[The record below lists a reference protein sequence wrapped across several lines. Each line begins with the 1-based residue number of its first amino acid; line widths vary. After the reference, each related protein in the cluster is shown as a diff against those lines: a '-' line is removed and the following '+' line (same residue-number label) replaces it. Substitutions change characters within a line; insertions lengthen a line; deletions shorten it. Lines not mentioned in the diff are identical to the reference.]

1 MNMNNME
8 REMEIIKILLNS
20 EEPIVVNELAE
31 KLNVSNKTIRNDLKK
46 AEEFLNEKGLKLLKK
61 PGTGVMIEG
70 PESKKLDLST
80 ELNNS
85 SKFVEPFSP
94 EARKNYIL
102 KRLFMSNK
110 NITIKELADELYVS
124 KVTIHKDL
132 EAVKEWLSKYN
143 LRLIKKTNYGIEIS
157 GNEEDWRNAAASL
170 IVSNKGQEEIKELLY
185 EDYTGRIDY
194 KTLTRLKELIDIDYR
209 KLEKIVSNM
218 ESKLEFRLSDEA
230 FISLIIHIAISMERL
245 IRNKDIRLSNDVL
258 KKLKQEEEY
267 LVAKQAAKE
276 IEENF
281 EVKLPDSEIG
291 YILLHILGAK
301 MQQNKLKNIE
311 IEIKEDE
318 NINIAVIMAKEIIK
332 IAEKALS
339 VDFSSDSQLLNGL
352 ILHLKPTINR
362 LKYGLT
368 LRNPILNQI
377 KENYPDIF
385 GVAWMTSIVFEK
397 YIGKKVGEEELGY
410 ITLHLGAAFERAKK
424 PLKALVVCSSGIG
437 TSQLLAV
444 RLERCFRKIEIIDI
458 VSSLTLNDKM
468 SENVDFIISTIPIES
483 DKPVVNITPLLTQN
497 DIRKLEN
504 FIEDFYENKNKKIFD
519 IEIIDVDDSTKVKE
533 RLLEIIVNELSRV
546 GYVKKEYLNDVLLR
560 ENISSTYIGNGIAI
574 PHGKPENIN
583 KSVISVTRLKKPIK
597 WNDEDVRVIIMV
609 SIATRDIKYANRFFR
624 KLYYNIDD
632 PNFLDDILKSNNKS
646 DLEKILMRDL
656 S

>member
-1 MNMNNME
+1 MIISE
-8 REMEIIKILLNS
+8 REIEIIKTLLNS
-20 EEPIVVNELAE
+20 EEALVVNELAK

-46 AEEFLNEKGLKLLKK
+46 VDEFLNGKGLKLLKK

-70 PESKKLDLST
+70 PENKKLDLLT
-80 ELNNS
+80 ELNTS

-102 KRLFMSNK
+102 KRLFMSNI
-110 NITIKELADELYVS
+110 NITIKELAEELYVS
-124 KVTIHKDL
+124 KDQKHKDL
-132 EAVKEWLSKYN
+132 EAVEEWLSKYN
-143 LRLIKKTNYGIEIS
+143 LRLIKKTNYGIEIYGS
-157 GNEEDWRNAAASL
+157 EEDWRNAAASL

-218 ESKLEFRLSDEA
+218 EPKLQFRFSDEA
-230 FISLIIHIAISMERL
+230 FVSLIIHIAISMERL
-245 IRNKDIRLSNDVL
+245 RRNKDIKLSNDVL
-258 KKLKQEEEY
+258 KKLKQHEEY
-267 LVAKQAAKE
+267 TIAKEAAKE

-301 MQQNKLKNIE
+301 MQQNKLKNID

-318 NINIAVIMAKEIIK
+318 NIDIAVTMAKEIIK

-339 VDFSSDSQLLNGL
+339 VDFSGDSQLLNGL

-444 RLERCFRKIEIIDI
+444 RLERCFRNIEIIDI
-458 VSSLTLNDKM
+458 VSSLALNDEM
-468 SENVDFIISTIPIES
+468 FDNADFIISTVSIES
-483 DKPVVNITPLLTQN
+483 KKPVVNITPLLTQN
-497 DIRKLEN
+497 DIKKLEN
-504 FIEDFYENKNKKIFD
+504 FIDDYSENKKIVD
-519 IEIIDVDDSTKVKE
+519 IEILNIEDETKDKE
-533 RLLEIIVNELSRV
+533 EILKRIVGELIRI
-546 GYVKKEYLNDVLLR
+546 GYVKKEYLDDVLKR
-560 ENISSTYIGNGIAI
+560 ENISSTYIGNGIAL
-574 PHGKPENIN
+574 PHGNPENVN
-583 KSVISVTRLKKPIK
+583 KSVISVTRLKKPVG
-597 WNDEDVRVIIMV
+597 WNDGEVKVIIMV

-624 KLYYNIDD
+624 KFYHMVDE
-632 PNFLDDILKSNNKS
+632 PNFLDNILKADNKSELQDILIKEVS
-646 DLEKILMRDL
+646 
-656 S
+656 